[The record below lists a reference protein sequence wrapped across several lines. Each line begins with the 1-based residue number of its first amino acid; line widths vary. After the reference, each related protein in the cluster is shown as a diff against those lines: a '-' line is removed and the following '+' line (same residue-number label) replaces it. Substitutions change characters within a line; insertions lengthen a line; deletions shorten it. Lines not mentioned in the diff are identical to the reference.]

1 LAADGRLI
9 YSDGPEIEMPH
20 RGAPFLIGIAVTL
33 AVYGLL
39 NYYVLRRG
47 WKALAGTGA
56 LRAILLGVMLAGAL
70 SVVAGRF
77 LENRLPSLFAD
88 AVTVFGYEYLI
99 FVLYLFLLTVLVDL
113 VRLVDAFLP
122 FFPDSL
128 RSARTGGRLAFA
140 LVFGTVFLVMTA
152 GTLQALRFR
161 TRTVPLPIAKPAGA
175 LKTLRAV
182 QFSDVHVSPVLP
194 ASRLVR
200 IIDRINALNPDIVF
214 ITGDLASDDT
224 PARQLLLMSEALKRL
239 HPPLGVF
246 ACTGNHEYYGGL
258 EKTCGAIRAG
268 GVHILEDEAVLVADS
283 FYVAGRRDP
292 TALQRGGVR
301 MPLSEI
307 LAGLDRS
314 RPVILLDH
322 QPIHLEQAAEAEI
335 DLQLS
340 GHTHNGQVFP
350 INVINKGIY
359 ELNWGLLKKGPA
371 WIYVTS
377 GAGTWGP
384 PVRLGST
391 SEIVLFEISFGR

>member
-1 LAADGRLI
+1 
-9 YSDGPEIEMPH
+9 MPH
-20 RGAPFLIGIAVTL
+20 RGGLLWVGIAITM

-47 WKALAGTGA
+47 WRALAGTGA
-56 LRAILLGVMLAGAL
+56 FRTVLLGVMLAGAV
-70 SVVAGRF
+70 SVVAGRL
-77 LENRLPSLFAD
+77 LERSLPSLFAD
-88 AVTVFGYEYLI
+88 AVTAFGYEYLI
-99 FVLYLFLLTVLVDL
+99 FILYLFLLTVLVDL
-113 VRLVDAFLP
+113 IRLVDFVVP
-122 FFPDSL
+122 FFPESW

-140 LVFGTVFLVMTA
+140 LVVGTVVIALTA
-152 GTLQALRFR
+152 GTVQALRFR
-161 TRTVPLPIAKPAGA
+161 TRIVPLSIAKPAGS

-182 QFSDVHVSPVLP
+182 QISDVHVSPVLP
-194 ASRLVR
+194 ASRLAR
-200 IIDRINALNPDIVF
+200 IVDRVNALAPDIVF

-224 PARQLLLMSEALKRL
+224 PARELVRMSEFLTRL
-239 HPPLGVF
+239 NPPLGVF

-258 EKTCGAIRAG
+258 EKTCAAIRAG
-268 GVHILEDEAVLVADS
+268 GVRILQDEAVLVADS
-283 FYVAGRRDP
+283 FYVAGRKDP
-292 TALQRGGVR
+292 TSVPRGGARV
-301 MPLSEI
+301 PLTEI
-307 LAGLDRS
+307 MNGLDGK

-322 QPIHLEQAAEAEI
+322 QPVHLEEAAAAGI

-350 INVINKGIY
+350 INLINKGIY
-359 ELNWGLLKKGPA
+359 ELNWGLLKKGPT

>member
-1 LAADGRLI
+1 LAAPGGLI
-9 YSDGPEIEMPH
+9 YSDGPENDMPH
-20 RGAPFLIGIAVTL
+20 RGAPFWIGIAVTV

-47 WKALAGTGA
+47 WKALSGTGA
-56 LRAILLGVMLAGAL
+56 LRAVLLGFMLAGAV

-77 LENRLPSLFAD
+77 LENRLPSFFAD

-99 FVLYLFLLTVLVDL
+99 FILYLFLLTVLVDL
-113 VRLVDAFLP
+113 VRLADAFFR

-128 RSARTGGRLAFA
+128 RSARTGGRMAFA
-140 LVFGTVFLVMTA
+140 LVFGSVLLVLTA
-152 GTLQALRFR
+152 GTLQALRLR
-161 TRTVPLPIAKPAGA
+161 TRTIPLPLTKAAGA
-175 LKTLRAV
+175 LKSLRAV
-182 QFSDVHVSPVLP
+182 QFSDVHVSPVMP
-194 ASRLVR
+194 ASRLAR
-200 IIDRINALNPDIVF
+200 IIDRVNALNPDIVF

-224 PARQLLLMSEALKRL
+224 STRQLLLMSEVLKRL

-258 EKTCGAIRAG
+258 EKTCAAIRAG
-268 GVHILEDEAVLVADS
+268 GVRILEDESVLVADS

-292 TALQRGGVR
+292 TAAPRGGR
-301 MPLSEI
+301 RTPLSEI

-322 QPIHLEQAAEAEI
+322 QPIHLEEAAAAGI

-384 PVRLGST
+384 PVRLGSV

>member
-1 LAADGRLI
+1 
-9 YSDGPEIEMPH
+9 M
-20 RGAPFLIGIAVTL
+20 

-47 WKALAGTGA
+47 WRALAGTGA
-56 LRAILLGVMLAGAL
+56 FRTVLLGVMLAGAV
-70 SVVAGRF
+70 SVVAGRL
-77 LENRLPSLFAD
+77 LERSLPSLFAD
-88 AVTVFGYEYLI
+88 AVTAFGYEYLI
-99 FVLYLFLLTVLVDL
+99 FILYLFLLTVLVDL
-113 VRLVDAFLP
+113 IRLVDFVVP
-122 FFPDSL
+122 FFPESW

-140 LVFGTVFLVMTA
+140 LVVGTVVIALTA
-152 GTLQALRFR
+152 GTIQALRFR
-161 TRTVPLPIAKPAGA
+161 TRIVPLSIAKPAGS

-182 QFSDVHVSPVLP
+182 QISDVHVSPVLP
-194 ASRLVR
+194 ASRLAR
-200 IIDRINALNPDIVF
+200 IVDRVNALAPDIVF

-224 PARQLLLMSEALKRL
+224 PARELVRMSEFLTRL
-239 HPPLGVF
+239 NPPLGVF

-258 EKTCGAIRAG
+258 EKTCAAIRAG
-268 GVHILEDEAVLVADS
+268 GVRILQDEAVLVADS
-283 FYVAGRRDP
+283 FYVAGRKDP
-292 TALQRGGVR
+292 TSVPRGGAR
-301 MPLSEI
+301 APLSEI
-307 LAGLDRS
+307 LKGLDRS

-322 QPIHLEQAAEAEI
+322 QPVHLEEAAAAGI

-350 INVINKGIY
+350 INLINKGIY
-359 ELNWGLLKKGPA
+359 ELNWGLLKKGPT

>member
-1 LAADGRLI
+1 
-9 YSDGPEIEMPH
+9 MPH
-20 RGAPFLIGIAVTL
+20 RGGPLWVGIAITM

-47 WKALAGTGA
+47 WRALAGTGA
-56 LRAILLGVMLAGAL
+56 FRTVLLGVMLAGAV
-70 SVVAGRF
+70 SVVAGRL
-77 LENRLPSLFAD
+77 LERSLPSLFAD
-88 AVTVFGYEYLI
+88 AVTAFGYEYLI
-99 FVLYLFLLTVLVDL
+99 FILYLFLLTVLVDL
-113 VRLVDAFLP
+113 IRLVDFVVP
-122 FFPDSL
+122 FFPESW

-140 LVFGTVFLVMTA
+140 LVVGTVVIALTA
-152 GTLQALRFR
+152 GTVQALRFR
-161 TRTVPLPIAKPAGA
+161 TRIVPLSIAKPAGS

-182 QFSDVHVSPVLP
+182 QISDVHVSPVLP
-194 ASRLVR
+194 ASRLAR
-200 IIDRINALNPDIVF
+200 IVDRVNALAPDIVF

-224 PARQLLLMSEALKRL
+224 PARELVRMSEFLTRL
-239 HPPLGVF
+239 NPPLGVF

-258 EKTCGAIRAG
+258 EKTCAAIRAG
-268 GVHILEDEAVLVADS
+268 GVRILQDEAVLVADS
-283 FYVAGRRDP
+283 FYVAGRKDP
-292 TALQRGGVR
+292 TSVPRGGAR
-301 MPLSEI
+301 APLSEI
-307 LAGLDRS
+307 LKGLDRS

-322 QPIHLEQAAEAEI
+322 QPVHLEEAAAAGI

-350 INVINKGIY
+350 INLINKGIY
-359 ELNWGLLKKGPA
+359 ELNWGLLKKGPT

>member
-1 LAADGRLI
+1 
-9 YSDGPEIEMPH
+9 MPH
-20 RGAPFLIGIAVTL
+20 RGAPFWIGIAVTL
-33 AVYGLL
+33 VVYGLL
-39 NYYVLRRG
+39 NFYVLRRG
-47 WKALAGTGA
+47 WKALAGTGSF
-56 LRAILLGVMLAGAL
+56 RAVLLGVMLAGAV
-70 SVVAGRF
+70 SVVAGRL
-77 LENRLPSLFAD
+77 LESRLPSFFAD
-88 AVTVFGYEYLI
+88 AVTAFGYEYLVFI
-99 FVLYLFLLTVLVDL
+99 LYLFLLTVLVDL
-113 VRLVDAFLP
+113 IRLVDAIFP

-140 LVFGTVFLVMTA
+140 VVFGAVLLVMMA
-152 GTLQALRFR
+152 GTLQALRLR
-161 TRTVPLPIAKPAGA
+161 TRIIPLPIAKPAGA

-182 QFSDVHVSPVLP
+182 QFSDVHVSPVMP
-194 ASRLVR
+194 ASRLAR
-200 IIDRINALNPDIVF
+200 IIERVNALNPDIVF

-224 PARQLLLMSEALKRL
+224 PPRQLLLMSEVLKRL

-258 EKTCGAIRAG
+258 EKTCAAIRAG
-268 GVHILEDEAVLVADS
+268 GVRILEDEAVLVADS

-292 TALQRGGVR
+292 TAVQRGGARV
-301 MPLSEI
+301 PIAQI
-307 LAGLDRS
+307 LAGLDMS

-322 QPIHLEQAAEAEI
+322 QPIHLEEPAAAGV

-340 GHTHNGQVFP
+340 GHTHNGQIFP

-359 ELNWGLLKKGPA
+359 ELNWGLLKKGST

-391 SEIVLFEISFGR
+391 SEIVLFELTFGR

>member
-1 LAADGRLI
+1 
-9 YSDGPEIEMPH
+9 MPH
-20 RGAPFLIGIAVTL
+20 RGGPLWVGIAITM

-47 WKALAGTGA
+47 WRALAGTGA
-56 LRAILLGVMLAGAL
+56 FRTVLLGVMLAGAV
-70 SVVAGRF
+70 SVVAGRL
-77 LENRLPSLFAD
+77 LERSLPSLFAD
-88 AVTVFGYEYLI
+88 AVTAFGYEYLI
-99 FVLYLFLLTVLVDL
+99 FILYLFLLTVLVDL
-113 VRLVDAFLP
+113 IRLVDFVVP
-122 FFPDSL
+122 FFPESW

-140 LVFGTVFLVMTA
+140 LVVGTVVIALTA
-152 GTLQALRFR
+152 GTIQALRFR
-161 TRTVPLPIAKPAGA
+161 TRIVPLSIAKPAGS

-182 QFSDVHVSPVLP
+182 QISDVHVSPVLP
-194 ASRLVR
+194 ASRLAR
-200 IIDRINALNPDIVF
+200 IVDRVNALAPDIVF

-224 PARQLLLMSEALKRL
+224 PARELVRMSEFLTRL
-239 HPPLGVF
+239 NPPLGVF

-258 EKTCGAIRAG
+258 EKTCAAIRAG
-268 GVHILEDEAVLVADS
+268 GVRILQDEAVLVADS
-283 FYVAGRRDP
+283 FYVAGRKDP
-292 TALQRGGVR
+292 TSVPRGGAR
-301 MPLSEI
+301 APLSEI
-307 LAGLDRS
+307 LKGLDRS

-322 QPIHLEQAAEAEI
+322 QPVHLEEAAAAGI

-350 INVINKGIY
+350 INLINKGIY
-359 ELNWGLLKKGPA
+359 ELNWGLLKKGPT

>member
-56 LRAILLGVMLAGAL
+56 LRAILLAMMLAGAL

-194 ASRLVR
+194 ASRLAR
-200 IIDRINALNPDIVF
+200 IIDRINGLDPDIVF

-268 GVHILEDEAVLVADS
+268 GVRILEDEAVLVADS

-292 TALQRGGVR
+292 TAVQRGGVR
-301 MPLSEI
+301 VPLSEI

>member
-1 LAADGRLI
+1 
-9 YSDGPEIEMPH
+9 MPH
-20 RGAPFLIGIAVTL
+20 RGGPLWVGIAITM

-47 WKALAGTGA
+47 WRALAGTGA
-56 LRAILLGVMLAGAL
+56 FRTVLLGVMLAGAV
-70 SVVAGRF
+70 SVVAGRL
-77 LENRLPSLFAD
+77 LERSLPSLFAD
-88 AVTVFGYEYLI
+88 AVTAFGYEYLI
-99 FVLYLFLLTVLVDL
+99 FILYLFLLTVLVDL
-113 VRLVDAFLP
+113 IRLVDFVVP
-122 FFPDSL
+122 FFPESW

-140 LVFGTVFLVMTA
+140 LVVGTVVIALTA
-152 GTLQALRFR
+152 GTVQALRFR
-161 TRTVPLPIAKPAGA
+161 TRIVPLSIAKPAGS

-182 QFSDVHVSPVLP
+182 QISDVHVSPVLP
-194 ASRLVR
+194 ASRLAR
-200 IIDRINALNPDIVF
+200 IVDRVNALAPDIVF

-224 PARQLLLMSEALKRL
+224 PARELVRMSEFLTRL
-239 HPPLGVF
+239 NPPLGVF

-258 EKTCGAIRAG
+258 EKTCAAIRAG
-268 GVHILEDEAVLVADS
+268 GVRILQDEAVLVADS
-283 FYVAGRRDP
+283 FYVAGRKDP
-292 TALQRGGVR
+292 TSVPRGGARV
-301 MPLSEI
+301 PLTEI
-307 LAGLDRS
+307 MNGLDGK

-322 QPIHLEQAAEAEI
+322 QPVHLEEAAAAGI

-350 INVINKGIY
+350 INLINKGIY
-359 ELNWGLLKKGPA
+359 ELNWGLLKKGPT